1 MSGEI
6 SSEPS
11 QTMHA
16 KSSESLRYGRIALLY
31 DRALILFGFRRGVSR
46 FLARVSLDLPP
57 APRLL
62 DAGCGSGIVSFAL
75 LRRFPGAHIIAFDLD
90 ERMLEVMW
98 RRALRRRIPF
108 DALDI
113 AQGDLGLPETL
124 RGFTSNRPL
133 RLAPASFDAIV
144 VSAALEHV
152 ALEQSLRSL
161 HRLLKPGGVLLDIAV
176 RRGATT
182 RALAML
188 YDFEA
193 YTIERLGA
201 AFAAAGF
208 SAPRIETLRPS
219 EFPANLTRIA
229 LVSSKA

>member
-1 MSGEI
+1 MAEQR
-6 SSEPS
+6 ED
-11 QTMHA
+11 A
-16 KSSESLRYGRIALLY
+16 LRYGRIAILY
-31 DRALILFGFRRGVSR
+31 DRSLILLGFRRGVSR
-46 FLARVSLDLPP
+46 FLARVPLDLPP

-62 DAGCGSGIVSFAL
+62 DAGCGSGIVSCAL
-75 LRRFPGAHIIAFDLD
+75 LRRFPRARIVAFDLD
-90 ERMLEVMW
+90 LRMLDVM
-98 RRALRRRIPF
+98 RHRALRRRIPPES
-108 DALDI
+108 LEI
-113 AQGDLGLPETL
+113 AQGDLRTPE
-124 RGFTSNRPL
+124 RVRPFTGDGIL
-133 RLAPASFDAIV
+133 QLAPASFDAIV

-152 ALEQSLRSL
+152 ALEQSLKRL
-161 HRLLKPGGVLLDIAV
+161 HGLLKPGGVLLNIAV

-188 YDFEA
+188 YNFEA
-193 YTIERLGA
+193 YTLDRLRS